1 MCTRKRIDVR
11 LPQQKI
17 KLIRDY
23 CLQTEQTFTSY
34 LECALDFQM
43 RRDKINEQTR
53 CINTW
58 GDDIEQMPLN
68 PEHEEVENE

>member
-1 MCTRKRIDVR
+1 
-11 LPQQKI
+11 
-17 KLIRDY
+17 
-23 CLQTEQTFTSY
+23 
-34 LECALDFQM
+34 M